1 MVPTMLA
8 VTFGADQ
15 FPQQLYNRTWYIDA
29 CGKDRVQ
36 YAGEVVFEIC
46 VSMKEKVK
54 MMVSYGL
61 FSAFH
66 SDPQMCPARPLAFSL
81 DLHGAYLSPPSLL
94 ILPAPA
100 PALP

>member
-15 FPQQLYNRTWYIDA
+15 FPQQLYNNTWYIDT

-46 VSMKEKVK
+46 ASMKEKVK
-54 MMVSYGL
+54 MMVSFGL

-66 SDPQMCPARPLAFSL
+66 SDLQDR
-81 DLHGAYLSPPSLL
+81 
-94 ILPAPA
+94 
-100 PALP
+100 